1 MTVNSKFGWTDDLAQ
16 EVSEE
21 EAKSGLVPA
30 RVVAE
35 HRQGIVVDD
44 GTQEH
49 FLPNLGRW
57 LHNTREDRPVVGDW
71 VLLERPHPHVRRRLP
86 RKNMLQR
93 SGRGGSRTQS
103 IAANVDIVFPVFSC
117 NEDFNESRLE
127 RYLTLAEISDVEAKI
142 VLTKTD
148 LNPDYPLYV
157 ARAKKVACDTPV
169 LAVNALAR
177 TELKAIA
184 ESLGKSRTGIF
195 VGSSGVGKSTLVN
208 TLAQSQ
214 MQRTSEVRARDSRGR
229 HTTASRSLLRMPFG
243 GLIVDVPGTRELV
256 PAARASELP
265 RTFPEIEDRIGQC
278 QFSNCSHVS
287 EPGCKIRE
295 AIENGEFDHRRFR
308 NYQMLV
314 R

>member
-1 MTVNSKFGWTDDLAQ
+1 MYGWTDDLVQ
-16 EVSEE
+16 EVRKD

-35 HRQGIVVDD
+35 HRQGIAVHD
-44 GTQEH
+44 GDQEH

-57 LHNTREDRPVVGDW
+57 LHDAREDRPVVGDW
-71 VLLERPHPHVRRRLP
+71 VLLEEPYPHVRRRLP
-86 RKNMLQR
+86 RRNLLQR
-93 SGRGGSRTQS
+93 MGKGGSGIQN
-103 IAANVDIVFPVFSC
+103 IAANIDIVFPVFSC
-117 NEDFNESRLE
+117 SEDFNESRLE
-127 RYLTLAEISDVEAKI
+127 RYLALAEISDVEAKI

-148 LNPDYPLYV
+148 VSPDYPLYV
-157 ARAKKVACDTPV
+157 ARAKKVACDTLV
-169 LAVNALAR
+169 LAVNAHVRA
-177 TELKAIA
+177 ELNAIA
-184 ESLGKSRTGIF
+184 ASLRQSRTGIF

-214 MQRTSEVRARDSRGR
+214 LQRTTEVRSSDSKGR

-256 PAARASELP
+256 PAARAGELP
-265 RTFPEIEDRIGQC
+265 RTFPEIEDRIHLC

-295 AIENGEFDHRRFR
+295 AIENGEFDQRRFR

-314 R
+314 S